1 MPNLIEGANGVNS
14 SREVYTAIRNANR
27 LIRKVNASGG
37 RESWNES
44 SEAWLWIKLKIIEL
58 LECLG
63 FEILLVLRQVLF
75 GLSVL
80 FGWILVLGIVILWLG
95 GFK

>member
-1 MPNLIEGANGVNS
+1 M
-14 SREVYTAIRNANR
+14 
-27 LIRKVNASGG
+27 RKVSASNRRG
-37 RESWNES
+37 SWNES
-44 SEAWLWIKLKIIEL
+44 SIAWSWIKLKTIDF
-58 LECLG
+58 LEYLG

-80 FGWILVLGIVILWLG
+80 LGWILVLGIVILWLG

>member
-1 MPNLIEGANGVNS
+1 M
-14 SREVYTAIRNANR
+14 
-27 LIRKVNASGG
+27 RKVSASNRRG
-37 RESWNES
+37 SWNES
-44 SEAWLWIKLKIIEL
+44 SIAWSWIKLKIIDF
-58 LECLG
+58 LEYLG

-80 FGWILVLGIVILWLG
+80 LGWILVLGIVILWLG